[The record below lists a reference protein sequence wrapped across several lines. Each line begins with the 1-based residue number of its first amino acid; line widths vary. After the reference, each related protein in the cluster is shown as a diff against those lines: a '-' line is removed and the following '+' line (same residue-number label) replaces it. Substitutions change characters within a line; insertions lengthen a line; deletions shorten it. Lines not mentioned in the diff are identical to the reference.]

1 MKNTTNQQKRFL
13 ICFSLFWLFLSTS
26 SFALSADSSDVPPI
40 TETNPQLESVS
51 LQLKW
56 LDQFQFAGYYA
67 AKIKGFYKDE
77 GLDVTI
83 KPRDVFVNNIQQ
95 VIDGKSEYG
104 IADSII
110 FLYLSR
116 GAAVSIV
123 APIFQHSP
131 QVFIALKSSGIK
143 SLYDLADKNISFYN
157 KDTDG
162 FPLLSMLYENDIVPN
177 LNRVVIKTGPDMLLT
192 GQVQAFP
199 GYLSN
204 EPYFFKNRGIKINTI
219 NPMNYGVD
227 LYGDI
232 LFTNQNESTNHP
244 DRVARFKRA
253 SIKGW
258 QYALSH
264 KEEIINY
271 IINDLKAP
279 KSFRQLMY
287 EANVIEEAIQPNSIP
302 IGTLDEGRFKYIEK
316 LFIKHNLIN
325 NKLDFSK
332 SIYQQETDKLVFTQ
346 KEIDWIKAH
355 PQIKVAIDPDWAPI
369 DFVNKKG
376 EYQGIANEYFTYIHS
391 ITSLEFTPK
400 KGLSWQE
407 SLQQVKEH
415 KLDMFAGMVAT
426 PDRSKYLVFTNPY
439 LKLPMVI
446 ATKKGHDFI
455 KDLKLLGNAT
465 IATVKGYAA
474 EELLKKN
481 YPKLKIMSVNTPQEG
496 LLAVS
501 QGKALGYV
509 DNIAVVAYH
518 IRSGGLANIQIS
530 GETPFRA
537 DVTMAIRKDWP
548 ELQSIINK
556 ILDSMDEDTREQF
569 KDSWLKVDYKTE
581 IEWRRV
587 IIIVVPILLFALL
600 ILLYNRKLKNL
611 NLQMVKNNTQ
621 LVLTQKDLEETNDK
635 LKQLSTTDYLTRTYN
650 RKHLDKELNKEIKR
664 SKRYQ
669 TPLSLLMIDLDDF
682 KQINDLYGHLIGDE
696 VLIKTTQHVSNYIR
710 ETDIFGRWGGEE
722 FMLICPNTNQ
732 HQAHQLA
739 EKLLNCVKDI
749 KFEQGFTQTTSI
761 GMATLK
767 DQESLH
773 EFVERADKYLYK
785 AKELG
790 KNQAISPETEEI
802 IF

>member
-40 TETNPQLESVS
+40 TETKPQLESVS

-739 EKLLNCVKDI
+739 EKLLNCVQDI